1 MSDRQQD
8 PESELQ
14 ASESSS
20 SRLAETGVAFRLIAD
35 FVVETETAI
44 EFLKKPDLLPEQRDL
59 FLILLTNPEARNRI
73 SRLAIVCDFSAHE
86 CTEYFDGVFSGPDP
100 EQILD
105 CVLPYLNADS
115 QEYWT
120 RLRNAEYYYFSSVI
134 DEVFQQFN
142 SSLKKVVIEDTT
154 TGDHIPLRISDPDC
168 DEEESSPDEWAEA
181 YPNWEHE

>member
-8 PESELQ
+8 PESVLQ

-20 SRLAETGVAFRLIAD
+20 SRLAETGVPFRLIAE
-35 FVVETETAI
+35 FVVETEAAT
-44 EFLKKPDLLPEQRDL
+44 EFLRKPDLLPEQRKL

-86 CTEYFDGVFSGPDP
+86 RSEYFDGVFTGPDP

-120 RLRNAEYYYFSSVI
+120 RLRNEEYHYFSSVI
-134 DEVFQQFN
+134 DEVFLQFN
-142 SSLKKVVIEDTT
+142 SALKKVMIEDRT
-154 TGDHIPLRISDPDC
+154 TGEEIPLRISERAC
-168 DEEESSPDEWAEA
+168 TEEESFTE
-181 YPNWEHE
+181 

>member
-8 PESELQ
+8 PESVLQ

-35 FVVETETAI
+35 FVVETETAT
-44 EFLKKPDLLPEQRDL
+44 EFLKKPDLLPEQRNL

-86 CTEYFDGVFSGPDP
+86 RSEYFDGVFSGPDP

-105 CVLPYLNADS
+105 CVLPYLATNS
-115 QEYWT
+115 REYWT
-120 RLRNAEYYYFSSVI
+120 RLRNEEFNYFSSVI
-134 DEVFQQFN
+134 DEVFLQFN
-142 SSLKKVVIEDTT
+142 SSLKKVVIEDRT
-154 TGDHIPLRISDPDC
+154 TGEEIPLQISEPDC
-168 DEEESSPDEWAEA
+168 DEEESSPDEWASMGQE
-181 YPNWEHE
+181 